1 MAGKKNKNTTTALS
15 IVLNSLILLGRPVY
29 FILSHIFIAVVF
41 TLFFVGNSFNKTGNF
56 IFKKIKLIQNKFKLR
71 KKKRI
76 QIKPVVI
83 KSKEKNVNLN
93 FLKKINL
100 SRFDKYINST
110 KEFILKIFSKFKN
123 WPTKI
128 KRPEL
133 PKLNFNISIKKRYLI
148 TTFFVLL
155 ICFSFYFFILKD
167 LPKPSELTSRQIDV
181 STKIYDRNNIL
192 LYTIYKEKN
201 RSIVSLN
208 TLPENV
214 KLATIAAEDAE
225 FYNHP
230 GFSVRG
236 ILRATVKNIRDG
248 KIEGGST
255 ITQQLVKNALLS
267 SEKTYIRKMREL
279 ILSVGVEMKFS
290 KDQILEMYLN
300 EVSYGGTIYGIQ
312 EASIHYFGKNA
323 KDLNLAE
330 SALLA
335 GLPQSP
341 TRYSP
346 FGNNPDLTFSRQR
359 EILHL
364 MRINK
369 FINDEEEKKA
379 LSTKITFAPNKQQ
392 ILAPHFVMYIREKLI
407 EEYGEEVVLKG
418 GLSVK
423 TTLDLNIQL
432 MAENVVKEELEKL
445 KRLNVGNG
453 AVIVLDPNTNDIL
466 AMVGSKDYFDTEKGG
481 NVNVTTRLR
490 QPGSSIKPINYALAL
505 SNGLTLSSI
514 IDDSPISF
522 KVQGQPPYSP
532 KNYDGTYKGKITL
545 RQALAQSRN
554 IPAVKL
560 LASSGVNNMIDL
572 AEKMGITTWQDRS
585 RFGLSLTLGGGETK
599 LIEMA
604 EAYSVFANLGVKK
617 PIQDIIEIKNYDN
630 KVLFTNSRNLK
641 KERNEEVMDPRVA
654 YLIIDVLKD
663 NISRSPAFGTNSML
677 VVSDHPEI
685 AVKTGTSN
693 DLKDNLT
700 IGFNQNYLVAV
711 WVGNNDGSPMSRIA
725 SGITGAAPIWNKIM
739 KSLLVNQ
746 EAITWS
752 VPNGL
757 VNKECYGKNE
767 WFLEEKQ
774 LSCPK
779 IVEPAAMTE
788 STANNN

>member
-1 MAGKKNKNTTTALS
+1 MAGRQTKNTTTALS
-15 IVLNSLILLGRPVY
+15 IVLNFLILLGRPVY
-29 FILSHIFIAVVF
+29 FVLSHIFIAVIF
-41 TLFFVGNSFNKTGNF
+41 TLFFVGNSFNKAGYF
-56 IFKKIKLIQNKFKLR
+56 VFKNIKLIQVKFKSR
-71 KKKRI
+71 KKRKFK
-76 QIKPVVI
+76 IKPVVV
-83 KSKEKNVNLN
+83 KNKKQSTKLSFSKLLNLKVLVKFISN
-93 FLKKINL
+93 
-100 SRFDKYINST
+100 T
-110 KEFILKIFSKFKN
+110 KEFIFKIISNVTNWFKRLKK
-123 WPTKI
+123 PV
-128 KRPEL
+128 L
-133 PKLNFNISIKKRYLI
+133 PKFNFNISIKKRYLI
-148 TTFFVLL
+148 STFVIFSV
-155 ICFSFYFFILKD
+155 CFSFYFFILKD
-167 LPKPSELTSRQIDV
+167 LPKPSELTTRQIDV

-201 RSIVSLN
+201 RSLVSLSS
-208 TLPENV
+208 LPENV

-230 GFSVRG
+230 GFSIRG
-236 ILRATVKNIRDG
+236 ILRATIKNIRDG

-267 SEKTYIRKMREL
+267 SEKTYVRKMREL
-279 ILSVGVEMKFS
+279 ILSIGVEMKFS

-364 MRINK
+364 MKINK
-369 FINDEEEKKA
+369 FITEEEERAA

-418 GLSVK
+418 GLSVR

-432 MAENVVKEELEKL
+432 MAEEAVKEELEKL
-445 KRLNVGNG
+445 ERLNVGNG
-453 AVIVLDPNTNDIL
+453 AVVVLNPNTNETL
-466 AMVGSKDYFDTEKGG
+466 AMVGSKDYFDTKNGG

-505 SNGLTLSSI
+505 KNGLTLSSI
-514 IDDSPISF
+514 IDDSAITFS
-522 KVQGQPPYSP
+522 VAGQPPYSP
-532 KNYDGTYKGKITL
+532 KNYDGVFKGKITL

-560 LASSGVNNMIDL
+560 LANNGVTSMIDL
-572 AEKMGITTWQDRS
+572 AEKMGITTWKDRS

-604 EAYSVFANLGVKK
+604 EVYSVFANFGVKK

-630 KVLFTNSRNLK
+630 KILFTNSRNLRREK
-641 KERNEEVMDPRVA
+641 NEEVIDPRVA

-663 NISRSPAFGTNSML
+663 NISRSPAFGSNSML
-677 VVSDHPEI
+677 VIPEHPEV

-739 KSLLVNQ
+739 KSLLSNQ
-746 EAITWS
+746 ESTNWNIPT
-752 VPNGL
+752 GL
-757 VNKECYGKNE
+757 VNKECYGRNE
-767 WFLEEKQ
+767 WFLEERQ

-788 STANNN
+788 STVNSN